1 MEIEKKIDFENINN
15 YKNYTRLFSF
25 CNNSYKIDID
35 NFQFFTT
42 YLNNGNNIYKFHK
55 KNINNLIGCFGVCY
69 VIDYNFLLEIQ
80 KKYNI
85 KNLVNCIINRDNR
98 KTLERLLS
106 CIFEYET
113 NLTNNNTIKSLLGD
127 IQSNIYLQNKNE
139 KVFIKKIFCGR

>member
-1 MEIEKKIDFENINN
+1 MRLLPGLFVLFLSTQNIHANIN
-15 YKNYTRLFSF
+15 
-25 CNNSYKIDID
+25 
-35 NFQFFTT
+35 
-42 YLNNGNNIYKFHK
+42 
-55 KNINNLIGCFGVCY
+55 V
-69 VIDYNFLLEIQ
+69 
-80 KKYNI
+80 
-85 KNLVNCIINRDNR
+85 KNLSI